1 MQIGPIPKG
10 TPIDLLSN
18 LNVLPETTDPGARL
32 QYQKK
37 VLDLL
42 LKAKHDLEQLPPN
55 ASDEQA
61 EKIFAN
67 LRGPLMDLNKCQ
79 DFVVNRGHYFGTSYA
94 SGEPPLSD
102 AEKKALIEYL
112 KTF

>member
-1 MQIGPIPKG
+1 MSGKTLASRAIIHTLAESRQRCTAANFGRSVN
-10 TPIDLLSN
+10 T
-18 LNVLPETTDPGARL
+18 
-32 QYQKK
+32 Q

-55 ASDEQA
+55 ASDEEA

-94 SGEPPLSD
+94 TGEPPLSD